1 MQSIGLKGN
10 WSKRREKKRPLL
22 PSNYGELFEEE
33 HRWRTA
39 ADSAADCLLR
49 PPFSGLYA
57 KFLFLTLV
65 IDGFPFIL
73 IVKII
78 GQK

>member
-1 MQSIGLKGN
+1 M
-10 WSKRREKKRPLL
+10 
-22 PSNYGELFEEE
+22 
-33 HRWRTA
+33 
-39 ADSAADCLLR
+39 
-49 PPFSGLYA
+49 YA

>member
-1 MQSIGLKGN
+1 MSWIETLV
-10 WSKRREKKRPLL
+10 SVPRRP
-22 PSNYGELFEEE
+22 
-33 HRWRTA
+33 
-39 ADSAADCLLR
+39 R